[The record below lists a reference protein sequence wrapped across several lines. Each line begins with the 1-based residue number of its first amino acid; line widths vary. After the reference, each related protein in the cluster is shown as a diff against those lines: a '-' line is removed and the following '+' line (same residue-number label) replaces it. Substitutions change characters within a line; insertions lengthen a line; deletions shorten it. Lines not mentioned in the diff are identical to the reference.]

1 MNYSI
6 YFILLPFALIGS
18 IMAYLITYN
27 EYIHHYQTKK
37 EPKKMALDSAIFTF
51 VIFSALSFIIIYT
64 LINYIDK

>member
-1 MNYSI
+1 MDYSI